1 MYSASARDQ
10 GALGAAHPIGP
21 SCSFRDRANA
31 LEFRRKRSRSALEA
45 LGSSRGGSSFWGRTR
60 GHYDQCADAHIW
72 SWLCGAIHANEA
84 CGSAETMAFDL
95 AVSHADLPPISGE
108 PRCAYYHW
116 GC

>member
-45 LGSSRGGSSFWGRTR
+45 LGSSRGGESILGPHSRPLR
-60 GHYDQCADAHIW
+60 SVC
-72 SWLCGAIHANEA
+72 
-84 CGSAETMAFDL
+84 
-95 AVSHADLPPISGE
+95 
-108 PRCAYYHW
+108 
-116 GC
+116 